1 MTKNKNGGW
10 TRVIVVP
17 LMDFQHDEG
26 AILAQR
32 RTRSPFV
39 IRILWMPHESDW
51 IQVNRFP
58 SSRFDTVS

>member
-1 MTKNKNGGW
+1 MNKNKKGGQA
-10 TRVIVVP
+10 RVIVAP

-32 RTRSPFV
+32 QTRSPFV

-51 IQVNRFP
+51 IQLHRF
-58 SSRFDTVS
+58 RFS